1 MIRDRIAA
9 AICDHDIATCLLRDA
24 HYADAD
30 EVMAGL
36 DELLTI
42 LEDADEHYSLLDREV
57 EWLPWLA
64 DYVSRRIG
72 GPAIVEAMKGEPT

>member
-1 MIRDRIAA
+1 MIRGRIAA

-36 DELLTI
+36 EEELVR
-42 LEDADEHYSLLDREV
+42 AGAVALDRWRHIAHPYEF
-57 EWLPWLA
+57 LPTADWLA
-64 DYVSRRIG
+64 A
-72 GPAIVEAMKGEPT
+72 AIVEAMKGET